1 MTKKNSVG
9 RPTKMTKEL
18 IGKLEDAFSRGYT
31 DTQACIHANIAC
43 STLYD
48 YCNLYPEFSE
58 RKEELKANPVLLA
71 KNNIYDKIVEG
82 DKDVS
87 KWYLERKAKDEFS
100 TRSEVTGKDGGAI
113 ESVSYTQEE
122 LIEWRDKLK
131 GRNEE

>member
-131 GRNEE
+131 GGNEE